1 MRKLLLIGVI
11 AAAPMLVAPNTAS
24 AWGCGYGYGYAPR
37 YFGYS
42 APRYSYG
49 YTAPRYY
56 GYSYPQMG
64 MGRKAPLVAGV
75 PQPCVLL
82 NVGPRGIP
90 RDAGAD
96 LLRQQHSSRR
106 RP

>member
-1 MRKLLLIGVI
+1 MRKLLLVGLI

-56 GYSYPQMG
+56 GYSY
-64 MGRKAPLVAGV
+64 A
-75 PQPCVLL
+75 
-82 NVGPRGIP
+82 GPRWRFYGA
-90 RDAGAD
+90 RTYGWRAGWGVRRVGYGG
-96 LLRQQHSSRR
+96 LRR
-106 RP
+106 RW